1 MSNVRDN
8 QESKPAV
15 RFKGFSDAWEQRKLS
30 SIVTRVTRKNTGLVS
45 DLPLTIS
52 AQDGLVDQ
60 VTYFNKR
67 VASKNM
73 EHYLLLLNGEFAY
86 NKSYSK
92 DYPWGAI
99 KRLDMYPR
107 GALSTLYIAFK
118 PTSVNSEFLVAYYET
133 RNWYKQVSER
143 AAEGARNH
151 GLLNIA
157 PHDFF
162 DTRLLIPKTDDEQR
176 NIGLF
181 IKKLDHT
188 IALHQRKVE
197 NLQKLKKSLLQQ
209 MFVSGNDQVP
219 KIRFKGFSDAW
230 EKRNLGD
237 VLQERNVQQT
247 QSKDCPL
254 VSFTVQDGV
263 TPKTERYDREQ
274 LVVGDSNTKKYKLTM
289 LEDIVYNPANL
300 KFGAIARNTL
310 GKAVLSPI
318 YITFAVDNNLANPAY
333 IEMLVTRQNF
343 IRYALR
349 FQQGTVYER
358 QSVSPTALLNI
369 KVFLPSKTEQS
380 KIGAVLSSL
389 DKLIAVNQRKVENL
403 KKLKKSLLRLMFI

>member
-1 MSNVRDN
+1 MT
-8 QESKPAV
+8 SKKQRRVPEL
-15 RFKGFSDAWEQRKLS
+15 RFRGYTDDWEQRKLS

-133 RNWYKQVSER
+133 SNWYKQVSER

-176 NIGLF
+176 SIGLF

-188 IALHQRKVE
+188 IALHQRK
-197 NLQKLKKSLLQQ
+197 QSL
-209 MFVSGNDQVP
+209 
-219 KIRFKGFSDAW
+219 
-230 EKRNLGD
+230 
-237 VLQERNVQQT
+237 
-247 QSKDCPL
+247 
-254 VSFTVQDGV
+254 
-263 TPKTERYDREQ
+263 
-274 LVVGDSNTKKYKLTM
+274 
-289 LEDIVYNPANL
+289 
-300 KFGAIARNTL
+300 
-310 GKAVLSPI
+310 
-318 YITFAVDNNLANPAY
+318 
-333 IEMLVTRQNF
+333 
-343 IRYALR
+343 
-349 FQQGTVYER
+349 
-358 QSVSPTALLNI
+358 
-369 KVFLPSKTEQS
+369 
-380 KIGAVLSSL
+380 
-389 DKLIAVNQRKVENL
+389 L
-403 KKLKKSLLRLMFI
+403 KKLKQGYLQKLFPQKGQRQPELRFPGFTDDWEQRKLGQLSECVRGNDGRMNLPTLTISAGSGWLDQRDRFSQNIAGAEQKNYTLLRKGQLSYNHGNSKLAKFGAVFELRNYSEALVPRVYHSFDVSGHAVPAFIEYLFATKLPDRELAKLVSSGARMDGLLNINYQAFMGIELRVPSIHEQQLIAEFLEALDNTIALHQQEIDRLQELKQGYLQKMFV

>member
-1 MSNVRDN
+1 MT
-8 QESKPAV
+8 SKKQRKVPEL
-15 RFKGFSDAWEQRKLS
+15 RFRGFTDDWEQRKLS

-133 RNWYKQVSER
+133 SNWYKQVSER

-176 NIGLF
+176 SIGLF

-188 IALHQRKVE
+188 IALHQREQSLLEKLKQGY
-197 NLQKLKKSLLQQ
+197 LQKLFPQKGQRQPELRFSGFTDDWEQRKLGDIGTLVGKMTNPQKTPDTYFLEYSMPAYDAGQQPKSVLGRTIL
-209 MFVSGNDQVP
+209 SGRIQ
-219 KIRFKGFSDAW
+219 IS
-230 EKRNLGD
+230 GD
-237 VLQERNVQQT
+237 VLLINKLNVR
-247 QSKDCPL
+247 KKRIWL
-254 VSFTVQDGV
+254 VKNAPNNAVSSSEFMPFRAVHVDSAFLGQLMSSNRITRLLESMSSGTSNSQKRV
-263 TPKTERYDREQ
+263 TPTG
-274 LVVGDSNTKKYKLTM
+274 LLKL
-289 LEDIVYNPANL
+289 IVRVPFNL
-300 KFGAIARNTL
+300 K
-310 GKAVLSPI
+310 
-318 YITFAVDNNLANPAY
+318 
-333 IEMLVTRQNF
+333 EQRQ
-343 IRYALR
+343 
-349 FQQGTVYER
+349 
-358 QSVSPTALLNI
+358 
-369 KVFLPSKTEQS
+369 
-380 KIGAVLSSL
+380 
-389 DKLIAVNQRKVENL
+389 IAVFFNHLDYTIALHQQEIDRLQQL
-403 KKLKKSLLRLMFI
+403 KQGYLQKMFV

>member
-1 MSNVRDN
+1 MQNRRPKTADY
-8 QESKPAV
+8 
-15 RFKGFSDAWEQRKLS
+15 WEQRKLS

-133 RNWYKQVSER
+133 SNWYKQVSER

-176 NIGLF
+176 SIGLF

-188 IALHQRKVE
+188 IALHQRSW
-197 NLQKLKKSLLQQ
+197 LKPTVKKNRDTLTK
-209 MFVSGNDQVP
+209 MVFVCV
-219 KIRFKGFSDAW
+219 
-230 EKRNLGD
+230 
-237 VLQERNVQQT
+237 
-247 QSKDCPL
+247 
-254 VSFTVQDGV
+254 
-263 TPKTERYDREQ
+263 
-274 LVVGDSNTKKYKLTM
+274 YK
-289 LEDIVYNPANL
+289 
-300 KFGAIARNTL
+300 
-310 GKAVLSPI
+310 
-318 YITFAVDNNLANPAY
+318 
-333 IEMLVTRQNF
+333 
-343 IRYALR
+343 
-349 FQQGTVYER
+349 
-358 QSVSPTALLNI
+358 
-369 KVFLPSKTEQS
+369 
-380 KIGAVLSSL
+380 
-389 DKLIAVNQRKVENL
+389 
-403 KKLKKSLLRLMFI
+403 

>member
-8 QESKPAV
+8 QESKPAI

-133 RNWYKQVSER
+133 CNWYKQVSER

>member
-1 MSNVRDN
+1 MT
-8 QESKPAV
+8 SKKQRKVPEL
-15 RFKGFSDAWEQRKLS
+15 RFRGFTDDWEQRKLS

-133 RNWYKQVSER
+133 SNWYKQVSER

-176 NIGLF
+176 SIGLF

-188 IALHQRKVE
+188 IALHQRK
-197 NLQKLKKSLLQQ
+197 QSL
-209 MFVSGNDQVP
+209 
-219 KIRFKGFSDAW
+219 
-230 EKRNLGD
+230 
-237 VLQERNVQQT
+237 
-247 QSKDCPL
+247 
-254 VSFTVQDGV
+254 
-263 TPKTERYDREQ
+263 
-274 LVVGDSNTKKYKLTM
+274 
-289 LEDIVYNPANL
+289 
-300 KFGAIARNTL
+300 
-310 GKAVLSPI
+310 
-318 YITFAVDNNLANPAY
+318 
-333 IEMLVTRQNF
+333 
-343 IRYALR
+343 
-349 FQQGTVYER
+349 
-358 QSVSPTALLNI
+358 
-369 KVFLPSKTEQS
+369 
-380 KIGAVLSSL
+380 
-389 DKLIAVNQRKVENL
+389 L
-403 KKLKKSLLRLMFI
+403 KKLKQGYLQKLFPQKGQRQPELRFPGFADDWEQRKFSNLVKKVGKHPSVPGDYTAYSVSNVDGLIPQTQQFDGSRLDVLDKSAYKVVNPGEFAYNPARINVGSVAYNDLEFPVLVSSLYVVVRMDQAIDDEFILQFIRSPQFLKEVRRNTEGSVREYLFFDNFKNVRFPFALNIEEQQKVGSFLRTMDDTIALHQQEIDRLQQLKQGYLQKMFV

>member
-1 MSNVRDN
+1 MT
-8 QESKPAV
+8 SKKQRKVPEL
-15 RFKGFSDAWEQRKLS
+15 RFRGFTDDWEQRKLS

-133 RNWYKQVSER
+133 SNWYKQVSER

-176 NIGLF
+176 SIGLF

-188 IALHQRKVE
+188 IALHQRKQSLLE
-197 NLQKLKKSLLQQ
+197 KLKQGYLQKLFPQKGQRQPELRFSGFTDDWEQRKLGNITESFSGGTPSVTNSAFYGGAIPFIRSAEIHSDTTELSITEEAIKSSSAKMVHKGDILYALYGATSGQTDLSKIDGAINQAILALRPTKNVHSEYLVQWLAKEKETIISRYLQGGQGNLSASIVKQLIIPMSVNELENKAIGNLFQHLDDVIALHQQEIDRLQQ
-209 MFVSGNDQVP
+209 LKQGYLQKMFV
-219 KIRFKGFSDAW
+219 
-230 EKRNLGD
+230 
-237 VLQERNVQQT
+237 
-247 QSKDCPL
+247 
-254 VSFTVQDGV
+254 
-263 TPKTERYDREQ
+263 
-274 LVVGDSNTKKYKLTM
+274 
-289 LEDIVYNPANL
+289 
-300 KFGAIARNTL
+300 
-310 GKAVLSPI
+310 
-318 YITFAVDNNLANPAY
+318 
-333 IEMLVTRQNF
+333 
-343 IRYALR
+343 
-349 FQQGTVYER
+349 
-358 QSVSPTALLNI
+358 
-369 KVFLPSKTEQS
+369 
-380 KIGAVLSSL
+380 
-389 DKLIAVNQRKVENL
+389 
-403 KKLKKSLLRLMFI
+403 